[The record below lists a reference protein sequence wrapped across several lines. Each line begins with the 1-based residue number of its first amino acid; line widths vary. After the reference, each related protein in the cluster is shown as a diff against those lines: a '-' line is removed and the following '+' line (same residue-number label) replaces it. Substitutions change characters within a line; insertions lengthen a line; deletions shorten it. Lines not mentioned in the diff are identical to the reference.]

1 MAEMINK
8 IACACDRF
16 TRLEGAATQAY
27 ISQFLERTAN
37 DEEGGET
44 HYVCRFCCRPWVR
57 IESEDQRK
65 PSLIRQE
72 MEFNV

>member
-1 MAEMINK
+1 MNTTD
-8 IACACDRF
+8 CACDRF
-16 TRLEGAATQAY
+16 ARLEGAATQAY
-27 ISQFLERTAN
+27 ISQFLERTAV
-37 DEEGGET
+37 DEEEGRT
-44 HYVCRFCCRPWVR
+44 HYICRICGRPWVR

>member
-1 MAEMINK
+1 MNTSD
-8 IACACDRF
+8 CACDRF
-16 TRLEGAATQAY
+16 AHLEGAATQAY
-27 ISQFLERTAN
+27 ISQFLEKTAV
-37 DEEGGET
+37 EEGAGQT
-44 HYVCRFCCRPWVR
+44 HYICRRCGRPWVR